1 MKSKSD
7 IIDMMEC
14 KHCRNG
20 HLFLSRIWWSTVRN
34 PNHAHSPFAS
44 LLLHTGQGESADDS
58 SKLKNQKSRLDRLV
72 SAIFSAFASALCQKM
87 LSLKMS
93 WHLKVFND
101 SDGKLFRLTSFCA
114 GPQGHQQR
122 IGRRDVSVMCQY
134 VSLRAS
140 WCRVKKHFISFHLM
154 PFDKLID
161 VTWCHLMHQVSLVNA
176 PTGSASLRNPL
187 KVATISSN
195 AWGQHLTDLGLSH
208 FFQGEDELFET
219 GWMCNLFYLYGSEL
233 TYRHLCASLLSAP
246 SAVGLVGPVGWSG
259 SCVFM
264 HNLAPMSAES
274 IWEFVGCRMRLESVG
289 WPRTLGHDVTQ
300 NLADSGELCNKTCM
314 TFVQI
319 YETCLE
325 IASFSHCSYCSPSF
339 YCLWYFWKGENQI

>member
-1 MKSKSD
+1 MSLDASSVTCQCANRFCLVEESTQSRD
-7 IIDMMEC
+7 DFLEC
-14 KHCRNG
+14 MR
-20 HLFLSRIWWSTVRN
+20 TA
-34 PNHAHSPFAS
+34 P
-44 LLLHTGQGESADDS
+44 
-58 SKLKNQKSRLDRLV
+58 DRPGIV
-72 SAIFSAFASALCQKM
+72 
-87 LSLKMS
+87 
-93 WHLKVFND
+93 
-101 SDGKLFRLTSFCA
+101 
-114 GPQGHQQR
+114 P
-122 IGRRDVSVMCQY
+122 
-134 VSLRAS
+134 
-140 WCRVKKHFISFHLM
+140 
-154 PFDKLID
+154 
-161 VTWCHLMHQVSLVNA
+161 
-176 PTGSASLRNPL
+176 
-187 KVATISSN
+187 
-195 AWGQHLTDLGLSH
+195 

-339 YCLWYFWKGENQI
+339 YCLWYFERARTRFKVSQ

>member
-1 MKSKSD
+1 
-7 IIDMMEC
+7 
-14 KHCRNG
+14 
-20 HLFLSRIWWSTVRN
+20 
-34 PNHAHSPFAS
+34 
-44 LLLHTGQGESADDS
+44 
-58 SKLKNQKSRLDRLV
+58 
-72 SAIFSAFASALCQKM
+72 
-87 LSLKMS
+87 
-93 WHLKVFND
+93 
-101 SDGKLFRLTSFCA
+101 
-114 GPQGHQQR
+114 
-122 IGRRDVSVMCQY
+122 
-134 VSLRAS
+134 
-140 WCRVKKHFISFHLM
+140 M

-161 VTWCHLMHQVSLVNA
+161 VTWCIKCHLSMRQQVLPRWGIHSKSRRFPRMHEDSTWQTWDC
-176 PTGSASLRNPL
+176 P
-187 KVATISSN
+187 I
-195 AWGQHLTDLGLSH
+195 
-208 FFQGEDELFET
+208 FFREDELFET

>member
-58 SKLKNQKSRLDRLV
+58 SKLKNQKSRLDRFV

-134 VSLRAS
+134 VSLHAS
-140 WCRVKKHFISFHLM
+140 WCRVKKTFHFISF
-154 PFDKLID
+154 DAIWQIN
-161 VTWCHLMHQVSLVNA
+161 WCHLMSLDASSVTCQCANRFCLVEESTQSRDDFLECMRTA
-176 PTGSASLRNPL
+176 PDRPGIVP
-187 KVATISSN
+187 
-195 AWGQHLTDLGLSH
+195 

-233 TYRHLCASLLSAP
+233 TYRHLCASLLCTECS
-246 SAVGLVGPVGWSG
+246 
-259 SCVFM
+259 
-264 HNLAPMSAES
+264 
-274 IWEFVGCRMRLESVG
+274 
-289 WPRTLGHDVTQ
+289 WPRWPRWLVRILCIYAQSGPNERWEYLRVCGLSHASRICGVATDFGPRCDPKLGRFRGV
-300 NLADSGELCNKTCM
+300 
-314 TFVQI
+314 V
-319 YETCLE
+319 
-325 IASFSHCSYCSPSF
+325 
-339 YCLWYFWKGENQI
+339 